1 MSPATFPFHGPVA
14 ELPSIS
20 LSGQG
25 GAPTALAVTR
35 RSERRI
41 VGALMVGLIA
51 LSPLPAGSNLPV
63 AWLFWASLIGLI
75 SGVIMWRRPSYTQVW
90 MRHRALFATGLGLAM
105 FALFQSLWPGAAV
118 GDAPARFWAD
128 QYLLTLSQSDSVF
141 AAVRIASSVVFLS
154 LCIWAF
160 AGPGRAR
167 RAAEAIFVAI
177 TLYAIWGVAAIGTG
191 GGSVETALVGQKP
204 VPVTGPFTNHNA
216 FATFLGFG
224 FVTGLSLFTG
234 CSTRKSEHRSLRPR
248 IKQTLIGIGLCLIFA
263 AILATQSRMGM
274 TATLAG
280 AAVPLAVLARSHRQ
294 WPLVILGAGI
304 IMIALFGQ
312 GLTERFLFSSSSLST
327 RWQLYQQVQ
336 GLIAARPLTGFGAG
350 SFPLAFEL
358 VHAPGVSSDVVW
370 TRAHST
376 YLTLWSEYGLLIGSI
391 PIIAGITVL
400 RGIANRWRVGDADPA
415 LAMAAIGAI
424 ILAAVHSIF
433 DFSLEI
439 QANAFL
445 LLAILG
451 LALARSDGTTRRSR
465 PSNSPSQQIIG
476 HSHRRRTQ

>member
-1 MSPATFPFHGPVA
+1 
-14 ELPSIS
+14 
-20 LSGQG
+20 
-25 GAPTALAVTR
+25 
-35 RSERRI
+35 
-41 VGALMVGLIA
+41 
-51 LSPLPAGSNLPV
+51 
-63 AWLFWASLIGLI
+63 
-75 SGVIMWRRPSYTQVW
+75 
-90 MRHRALFATGLGLAM
+90 
-105 FALFQSLWPGAAV
+105 
-118 GDAPARFWAD
+118 
-128 QYLLTLSQSDSVF
+128 
-141 AAVRIASSVVFLS
+141 
-154 LCIWAF
+154 
-160 AGPGRAR
+160 
-167 RAAEAIFVAI
+167 
-177 TLYAIWGVAAIGTG
+177 
-191 GGSVETALVGQKP
+191 
-204 VPVTGPFTNHNA
+204 
-216 FATFLGFG
+216 
-224 FVTGLSLFTG
+224 
-234 CSTRKSEHRSLRPR
+234 
-248 IKQTLIGIGLCLIFA
+248 
-263 AILATQSRMGM
+263 
-274 TATLAG
+274 
-280 AAVPLAVLARSHRQ
+280 LAVLARSHRQ